1 MSIRYTKDASANTNH
16 ALESMDKTQRM
27 KILKYLSE
35 DKVKLNEA
43 ADGTRINLSA
53 LSKRKYTKLVK
64 LVKSLDVKVDEK
76 FRIE

>member
-1 MSIRYTKDASANTNH
+1 MRQQTLIKMV
-16 ALESMDKTQRM
+16 ESMDKTQRM

-35 DKVKLNEA
+35 DNVKLNEA

-53 LSKRKYTKLVK
+53 MSKRKYTKLVK
-64 LVKSLDVKVDEK
+64 FVKSLDVKVDEK